1 MTPES
6 AIGDVLFTR
15 TQQRV
20 LGLLF
25 SRPEQSFYLN
35 EIVRLAGVGKGT
47 VKRELERLSQA
58 GLLSSERRGNQTHY
72 QANADCAIFDE
83 LRGIVLKTFGV
94 ADVVKQ
100 ALAPML
106 DSISVAFIYGSVA
119 KGREHA
125 GSDVDLMVVG
135 DDVGYS
141 HLMNALLPAEKQLGR
156 TINPTVYTSA
166 EFVKRTAEEQHF
178 VTRVMEQPK
187 LWIKGDGIK
196 GEAHGG
202 IGESGQGKPT

>member
-1 MTPES
+1 MTTNS

-15 TQQRV
+15 TQQQV

-58 GLLSSERRGNQTHY
+58 GLLSSERRGNQNHY
-72 QANADCAIFDE
+72 QANADCAIFNE

-94 ADVVKQ
+94 ADVLKQ
-100 ALAPML
+100 ALAPIL
-106 DSISVAFIYGSVA
+106 DSIDIAFVYGSVA
-119 KGREHA
+119 KGKEHA
-125 GSDVDLMVVG
+125 GSDIDLMVVG

-141 HLMNALLPAEKQLGR
+141 DLMNALLPAEEQLGR
-156 TINPTVYTSA
+156 TISPTVYTSA
-166 EFVKRTAEEQHF
+166 EFAKRMAEQQHF
-178 VTRVMEQPK
+178 VTRVMEQAK
-187 LWIKGDGIK
+187 LWIK

-202 IGESGQGKPT
+202 IGKEVEALIKT